1 MSYIFGKFLDTL
13 RKWIN
18 AATPFHIHE
27 LHNKFSE

>member
-1 MSYIFGKFLDTL
+1 MSNIFGKFLGTL
-13 RKWIN
+13 RIWIN